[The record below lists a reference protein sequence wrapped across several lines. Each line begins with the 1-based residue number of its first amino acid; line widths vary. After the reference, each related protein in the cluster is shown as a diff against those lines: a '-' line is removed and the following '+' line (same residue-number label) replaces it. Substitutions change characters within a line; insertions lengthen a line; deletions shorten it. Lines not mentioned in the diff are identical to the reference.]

1 MLLDDDEHEK
11 EKKEQ
16 AAEEANVVEL
26 IGHFKNQ
33 VFQAVLSATTTSL
46 ARLADAAGCTGEVV
60 RAFTPSSNIE
70 TQSDCSSP
78 SPRAA
83 YGNFA
88 GGSLGN
94 SRVNSAQSAGGGRV
108 SQNSNRPDSTMT
120 NLSEMTWSPGEN
132 AVVSTL
138 LQFEVSVKFS
148 VPNIIVEPTLDVVQK
163 AITDM
168 SNAILEANNEISW
181 MSESGDE
188 SFYGMISSDG
198 NIQELISQLT
208 AVIDELGGLVNRHLF
223 HFSYYNFL
231 WRDDMYGNFNEFVM
245 ADPGVVAINRE
256 VERYLY
262 LEKKVLGIPARLPVG
277 PINLFSDPI
286 KDSLHGFSMAWK
298 TKFASVLHEE
308 AKKKL
313 DSVVTYRTNVQ
324 TRLEQHVQTLDQ
336 LNSALHLLEEL
347 RDMENKI
354 DGIYLPLE
362 TMYLK
367 LREFELRLP
376 RQEVEEVDSLREK
389 WAALMELAEQVREV
403 LLKERRGA
411 FEQELDK
418 QVKTF
423 VVEVIQFR
431 NAFDAQGPSVP
442 GIQPA
447 EAVSRLQDFQH
458 RYTIYDAKRKTLDSV
473 SKLFGIA
480 CKPFPELDKT
490 GEELDLLS
498 QLYGL
503 FQKFIRFDNKF
514 RDTLWAEVDLEGS
527 SAEVEG
533 YWDECL
539 ALPSKLKDWD
549 AYNDLKTKLQTY
561 LAYFPLLQK
570 LASKEIRN
578 RHWLQVMQVTHSSF
592 QLEGN
597 VFKLCHLL
605 DIGLISHKSEI
616 EEICKGASREL
627 ELEIKMRVTEEEWT
641 EQVLNF
647 EHYKKR
653 GPMFLDKAFTERLL
667 EQLEDAEALLAT
679 MLTSRYIGPLRDEAA
694 SWAEKLKEVAEVLEL
709 WLEVQDLWQY
719 LEAVFSNSL
728 AVRELPQEAKRY
740 SRIDKGWTKMMKRAF
755 DTRNVLQCCYGGEV
769 PKAVVLRHI
778 HEELEIC
785 FKSLIGY
792 LDSKR
797 RAFPRFYFLSDPIL
811 LALLS
816 RPNDLE
822 SVRPHLKSIFSAIAD
837 VQLEKAREPEHDDSD
852 HDSDHRGAPY
862 SRSGMRRTPGLATSP
877 HDRAQTG
884 SPLSA
889 LTRSTT
895 PPKIDKRLHQHYNI
909 NPSVLQHAPSM
920 LPSEGLV
927 DDVIV
932 MDATAVHSADGE
944 VLTLLDKVTLSE
956 GVETWLGKLRDSV
969 GETLRYLNQAVIDD
983 CNNGVGLEEWA
994 LKYPSQVCRMG
1005 MLYHWSAEC
1014 EAAIAEIKYDRKA
1027 LQGGLRKY
1035 NMASGKL
1042 ITVLLRGTWRSSDE
1056 HMLPMHK
1063 VRLEAMITQSTY
1075 LKDILENMCHRKL
1088 RETTDFEWRRSVR
1101 CYLQPEPS
1109 TVSQAPGSGLADRS
1123 SSASEDD
1130 DDDEKDEEPV
1140 DNKPIPRIW
1149 ILDSHYEYGKEFYG
1163 TDTGVSPTPITEK
1176 CFLTMSLALKQM
1188 MGSLLIGPPGV
1199 GKTETV
1205 KGMANILGNF
1215 LGLFQVSREHDPTSI
1230 GKIAQGMAMD
1240 GCWGCFDEAQSLN
1253 KQALSVLLD
1262 HVQSIFQAMRA
1273 RQSYMYLVDGTE
1285 IPLKRSVGLF
1295 MSMDMSTL
1303 PSSSLPSDI
1312 TESFRTMS
1320 LVKPDVGMILRA
1332 KCCSMG
1338 FRAPVV
1344 LANRLKLLAELCR
1357 DQLPQEIHHHF
1368 TTQALLGVLK
1378 RASQKRKRDRDDRMD
1393 RAAMKDEASRS
1404 ESQSSEAPTNRTMQP
1419 AAAANVITK
1428 PGQIGVVRKPGT
1440 PNPLTAQGKQE
1451 HAMICETI
1459 DEVISPRLTAENY
1472 NLFKAILKDCFANL
1486 PNPDAGGKSSAKGR
1500 GLPSAK
1506 MRGVPSAKP
1515 ARNIID
1521 IEPALEGKATEAG
1534 LVAHKPWIAKCQQL
1548 YTLSQIYNGVI
1559 VAGPPGS
1566 GKSTCIQ
1573 TMVEALSVQSRAV
1586 SRQSQHSGKT
1596 STAASTESQHK
1607 LLRINPMVVDDTAL
1621 MFGYLGNNNDWV
1633 DGILTHAIRKA
1644 NRNISTT
1651 WMCLDGNLNQTWADN
1666 FNSILSGDKV
1676 LHLKNGDKM
1685 FLQDNIMLLFET
1697 GDLTMASPC
1706 TVSSCGILY
1715 IDRDVVGWKPIVRA
1729 WLDTRSQLE
1738 VHVLQRA
1745 FQKTLDPIVNFVLT
1759 ETKPRLLLCE
1769 VGMLKT
1775 CLGLLAAMLDD
1786 NIEVSG
1792 ELHIERLYLFCLIWT
1807 FGGLLDANDRKAFS
1821 DLLTT
1826 LSTALPDDDRDI
1838 CVFDYYV
1845 DESGE
1850 WDPWH
1855 SRVPEAVYTDNQ
1867 DILGEVFVDTVD
1879 TIRIRILMEFSAASG
1894 RNVLLVGPHGSG
1906 KTAIINDFISGQ
1918 DPQVSVCKRLVF
1930 SGASTA
1936 LQLQQFV
1943 DSNIY
1948 HRQGFVYGA
1957 KDNKKLKVFIDDLNL
1972 PACDE
1977 NGIQRCNELLRQ
1989 LLDERQLCTIQKP
2002 FEWRTVEGMSVI
2014 SAMALSDYP
2023 GVVNKPLNERL
2034 LRHFA
2039 VFNMPAPQDDSLKNI
2054 VHGILEANM
2063 TSQDAPG
2070 LDLDLHNA
2078 LVSVSCDL
2086 LTSIQSVLR
2095 PTPMDGRHHYLFT
2108 LRDITKCFQCMRRLA
2123 DESKADEIMVI
2134 SLWRHEMN
2142 RIVRDRISRTS
2153 DLNWFDDKLDAVIE
2167 GVWKEL
2173 ESPLHE
2179 NFVTFP
2185 IDARIFQRPVTSTGA
2200 KHVKVNLQPVESMGD
2215 LHSCLNTHLTRYNEE
2230 FGNVRLNI
2238 MLSDFVIFHV
2248 VRMHRILSFYHGGN
2262 MLLVG
2267 AVGSHLSTLSRLAL
2281 HVADIPIHKVDT
2293 SKQSNFFDGLRSAIR
2308 LSGSEGKVI
2317 SLLFTARDL
2326 EDPSYLDALNS
2337 LLISGEYP
2345 HLFSNDEMEG
2355 LLQAIHPV
2363 IKRQYPNQA
2372 VDPMKF
2378 FVSRVQSN
2386 LHILVCLQPSHTL
2399 LSNAANNFPGLLIG
2413 AQMCWLCDWPQE
2425 ALLGEATYFITKYH
2439 LTEDFEDLNESITT
2453 SLANIHSFVLRDCK
2467 QMPWAGDVSTEIT
2480 MTTVKVHEKKKDQL
2494 KVQTVSVPNLPYSKV
2509 ILQERIKLNHTDQSI
2524 KAKNE
2529 VYVGPTTYRRFME
2542 CFRYLYFKKA
2552 DERTRSVEQLKKVLA
2567 TLDKTRVDAK
2577 IMKKGIKTI
2586 TGKYEDAQKK
2596 TAELLRKLTSRAT
2609 ALEKLK
2615 AKVGLSKSLDAYLHL
2630 NELEVEEEDDDELL
2644 KEVVEEELLCF
2655 QYHFLIDPTC
2665 STEDYDEYDAE
2676 FDRMRE
2682 ANLKTRQV
2690 QAKEELE
2697 LAQVKL
2703 DECRQ
2708 KLAYARDQVM
2718 FWRSKVDRSVIEH
2731 VRAFTNPPLLVGQ
2744 VIEMVMVLIGKRL
2757 PSQRIAEVRDGAGHG
2772 KEDLSSRLSSSSG
2785 SQKLAAKKAKAK
2797 DADKFDRAQWK
2808 SMQQT
2813 MTDSIKFVDMLH
2825 NVSWEDGLPS
2835 DVLAAVESYLACS
2848 KDGQLG
2854 VTGEGSL
2861 LENAQDKHFLAVKQ
2875 RSPSPGGRAG
2885 LTIAGAKY
2893 ASEASATLV
2902 HYTIAIVEYTRLCGP
2917 LRAALERLHELEREI
2932 EENERLQ
2939 KQQEEEARL
2948 RAEKPEKED
2957 AEEEEEEED
2966 LSEADLPRVQEQVNQ
2981 LQASFDQAVVEKHCL
2996 KMELKSM
3003 NERLKAAVE
3012 IVDSLKSQ
3020 EAAWRQDVK
3029 DNDSNELLL
3038 ANSITA
3044 AGTLTYCGAVNIDT
3058 RRRMGEFF
3066 MQVCEHHGLPL
3077 HKQQLFRNIELIDFL
3092 YTPLDMI
3099 RLQRLGLPTTRL
3111 MLENACFLMQEA
3123 SRTAWPLVCDPT
3135 SRVIEWLQQL
3145 YGGQDLVEV
3154 KYHEIRSQL
3163 ENCLSDGSPLLV
3175 TDCDL
3180 ETLMRDKRFTDTIQN
3195 CVNFI
3200 NGKSRFKVIVSD
3212 HEVECDPKF
3221 RLFLHCTSEPHHVPL
3236 QLAAYTSV
3244 TFYQQCR
3251 QCVEEEL
3258 LDTFMAQ
3265 EKSRLDNEQKALRQ
3279 EKQEN
3284 LTTLDRLEQQMKDNL
3299 SSDVR
3304 LMNDLQATKR
3314 LAELKKHYDETLE
3327 SQTRV
3332 QASEDSI
3339 LKAREGFRIIA
3350 QRAAVCFDTA
3360 QYMRDVHMLYQSS
3373 FKQFMDMFKAA
3384 VAHSERSSIKAV
3396 IDRLTYGA
3404 FSTTARGLL
3413 ERDRFIYALLLAMEV
3428 EDSHG
3433 HVGPGEREF
3442 VISPNFSSVV
3452 MSAISATTTPDP
3464 QVMQSKKPFDWMTDD
3479 QFHNLQVLASHFE
3492 WFHDMFDRMPRDG
3505 RETQWRNLCES
3516 EFPEN
3521 VPLPDKMDDSFKA
3534 MQRLCIVRAVRSDR
3548 LLHASSCFINNVL
3561 GKKYNSDVGLDLP
3574 SVLRSS
3580 TPCLPIM
3587 LLFRTESEHTMHLFQ
3602 DFANKKQTRQQTV
3615 LLTDNTASDEKA
3627 VKKQILKAM
3636 AEGTWILLH
3645 NSHNCPHLL
3654 NALEAI
3660 LAEGSQQCDSN
3671 FRLWVSYHIT
3681 ATSVPIRLVQNSL
3694 RVFVDSPKIMK
3705 DSLVRNMSWMEPD
3718 VLKQSNRPEWPA
3730 MLHNLCYLHAAVHL
3744 RARFNTGGWNCPYEF
3759 QSVGFRELQEA
3770 VSLIVGEFRDPMFVM
3785 AADGTMVPR
3794 TTSWTGVRYII
3805 SEIVYGTYITDPYD
3819 QQSLCAMVDY
3829 WCSPN
3834 AVKKDFE
3841 VARLKY
3847 RAPAAFF
3854 NPNVRLNTLIQALE
3868 GINQHFLEVPEGCHL
3883 HPNIET
3889 LLGDD
3894 QYIFTRLNK
3903 IFDSMP
3909 TTPTLSHKLF
3919 PRPPTPFIGPAL
3931 ASISSQS
3938 NNPLVVDQGVFSTA
3952 SYATYKMR
3960 KDMELWEICYTMLL
3974 KVPKAYNKDYIVE
3987 KVKKVGG
3994 FTAFNNF
4001 IMKELEIMYRLLN
4014 EIKTSLQAI
4023 KTASES
4029 NILGDQVSQHTL
4041 DVADDIYH
4049 LRIPE
4054 AWCRMSGN
4062 SAPPLTY
4069 GMGQWLIE
4077 LQSRCHHF
4085 ERILSLGREK
4095 MPAYWLGAFFNP
4107 RGLLALLKQDSIR
4120 NYAQDRSGNFEL
4132 FTFQTE
4138 VTSRDKDH
4146 LRDPPQEGM
4155 FVWGIYVWGCA
4166 WEKTTGE
4173 LQDVPPRT
4181 GCAALPVVHVTC
4193 WPIPEK
4199 PSAQDNTRASETYQ
4213 CPVYHSRLARQ
4224 EVVLEMDVR
4233 REGIAASRWAL
4244 RGLAAT
4250 IRPY

>member
-1 MLLDDDEHEK
+1 
-11 EKKEQ
+11 
-16 AAEEANVVEL
+16 
-26 IGHFKNQ
+26 
-33 VFQAVLSATTTSL
+33 
-46 ARLADAAGCTGEVV
+46 
-60 RAFTPSSNIE
+60 
-70 TQSDCSSP
+70 
-78 SPRAA
+78 
-83 YGNFA
+83 
-88 GGSLGN
+88 
-94 SRVNSAQSAGGGRV
+94 
-108 SQNSNRPDSTMT
+108 
-120 NLSEMTWSPGEN
+120 
-132 AVVSTL
+132 
-138 LQFEVSVKFS
+138 
-148 VPNIIVEPTLDVVQK
+148 
-163 AITDM
+163 
-168 SNAILEANNEISW
+168 
-181 MSESGDE
+181 
-188 SFYGMISSDG
+188 
-198 NIQELISQLT
+198 
-208 AVIDELGGLVNRHLF
+208 
-223 HFSYYNFL
+223 
-231 WRDDMYGNFNEFVM
+231 MY
-245 ADPGVVAINRE
+245 
-256 VERYLY
+256 
-262 LEKKVLGIPARLPVG
+262 
-277 PINLFSDPI
+277 S
-286 KDSLHGFSMAWK
+286 
-298 TKFASVLHEE
+298 
-308 AKKKL
+308 
-313 DSVVTYRTNVQ
+313 
-324 TRLEQHVQTLDQ
+324 
-336 LNSALHLLEEL
+336 
-347 RDMENKI
+347 
-354 DGIYLPLE
+354 
-362 TMYLK
+362 K

-376 RQEVEEVDSLREK
+376 RKEVEEVDSLREK
-389 WAALMELAEQVREV
+389 WTELLELAEQVRDV

-431 NAFDAQGPSVP
+431 NAFDAQGPAVP

-447 EAVSRLQDFQH
+447 EAVSRLHDFQH

-561 LAYFPLLQK
+561 LEVFPLLQK
-570 LASKEIRN
+570 LASKGSNRFNINEIRN

-605 DIGLISHKSEI
+605 DIGLIKHKTEI

-647 EHYKKR
+647 DHYKKR

-728 AVRELPQEAKRY
+728 AVRELPQEAKRFA
-740 SRIDKGWTKMMKRAF
+740 RIDKGWTKMMKRAF

-785 FKSLIGY
+785 FKSLVGY
-792 LDSKR
+792 LDNKR
-797 RAFPRFYFLSDPIL
+797 RAFPRFYFVSDPIL

-837 VQLEKAREPEHDDSD
+837 VKLEKANEPEVDYEEHESD
-852 HDSDHRGAPY
+852 LRGVPY
-862 SRSGMRRTPGLATSP
+862 SRGLTRTPGLGSSP
-877 HDRAQTG
+877 HDRART
-884 SPLSA
+884 SSALSA

-909 NPSVLQHAPSM
+909 NPSVMQHGPTM

-944 VLTLLDKVTLSE
+944 VLSLIDKVTLSD
-956 GVETWLGKLRDSV
+956 GVEVWLGKLRDSV
-969 GETLRYLNQAVIDD
+969 GDTLHQLNQAIISD

-994 LKYPSQVCRMG
+994 LKYPSQVCRLG
-1005 MLYHWSAEC
+1005 LLYHWSAEC

-1027 LQGGLRKY
+1027 LHGAVRKY
-1035 NMASGKL
+1035 SMATGKL
-1042 ITVLLRGTWRSSDE
+1042 VTVLLRGMWRSSDE
-1056 HMLPMHK
+1056 PMLPMHR
-1063 VRLEAMITQSTY
+1063 VRIEAMITQSTY
-1075 LKDILENMCHRKL
+1075 LKDIMENMCQRKL

-1101 CYLQPEPS
+1101 CYLQPDPAS
-1109 TVSQAPGSGLADRS
+1109 VQQIPGSAGGERS
-1123 SSASEDD
+1123 QTASTDDEDEDD
-1130 DDDEKDEEPV
+1130 EAVEEKPL
-1140 DNKPIPRIW
+1140 PRLW

-1163 TDTGVSPTPITEK
+1163 TDTGVCPTPTTEK
-1176 CFLTMSLALKQM
+1176 CFVTMSLALKQM
-1188 MGSLLIGPPGV
+1188 MGSALMGPPGV
-1199 GKTETV
+1199 GKTETI
-1205 KGMANILGNF
+1205 KGLANILGNF
-1215 LGLFQVSREHDPTSI
+1215 LGMFQVSSEHDPTSI

-1240 GCWGCFDEAQSLN
+1240 GCWGCCDEAQSLS
-1253 KQALSVLLD
+1253 KHALSVLLD
-1262 HVQSIFQAMRA
+1262 HVQSIFLALRA

-1285 IPLKRSVGLF
+1285 IPLRRSVGLF
-1295 MSMDMSTL
+1295 MSMDTSNYPKSKM
-1303 PSSSLPSDI
+1303 PSDI
-1312 TESFRTMS
+1312 LESFRTISM
-1320 LVKPDVGMILRA
+1320 VKPDIGMILKA
-1332 KCCSMG
+1332 KCSSMG
-1338 FRAPVV
+1338 FRAPIV
-1344 LANRLKLLAELCR
+1344 LANRLKLLSELVK
-1357 DQLPQEIHHHF
+1357 DQLPQQIHHHF
-1368 TTQALLGVLK
+1368 TTQALIGVLK
-1378 RASQKRKRDRDDRMD
+1378 RASQKRRRDRDDRMVQRD
-1393 RAAMKDEASRS
+1393 LKDEASRS
-1404 ESQSSEAPTNRTMQP
+1404 ESQSSEAPTNRTAQAP
-1419 AAAANVITK
+1419 VNVLANK
-1428 PGQIGVVRKPGT
+1428 PGQIGVIRKPGT
-1440 PNPLTAQGKQE
+1440 PNPLTTQGKQE
-1451 HAMICETI
+1451 HSMVCETI
-1459 DEVISPRLTAENY
+1459 DEIISPRLTAENHT
-1472 NLFKAILKDCFANL
+1472 LFKNILKDCFSNL
-1486 PNPDAGGKSSAKGR
+1486 PNPDGTGGKLSAKGR
-1500 GLPSAK
+1500 GANSAK
-1506 MRGVPSAKP
+1506 ARPLVSARVP
-1515 ARNIID
+1515 RNTVD
-1521 IEPALEGKATEAG
+1521 IEPALESKAVEAG
-1534 LVAHKPWIAKCQQL
+1534 LVAHKPWITKCNQL
-1548 YTLSQIYNGVI
+1548 YTLSQVYNGVI

-1566 GKSTCIQ
+1566 GKSACIQ
-1573 TMVEALSVQSRAV
+1573 TMVDALCVQTRAI
-1586 SRQSQHSGKT
+1586 SRQSHSSKA
-1596 STAASTESQHK
+1596 SASTESQHK

-1621 MFGYLGNNNDWV
+1621 MFGSLGHNNDWV
-1633 DGILTHAIRKA
+1633 DGIFTHAVRKA

-1651 WMCLDGNLNQTWADN
+1651 WMCLDGVLSQSWADN
-1666 FNSILSGDKV
+1666 FNSILGGDKV
-1676 LHLKNGDKM
+1676 LHLKNGDKL
-1685 FLQDNIMLLFET
+1685 FLNDNIMLLFET
-1697 GDLTMASPC
+1697 DDLTNASPC
-1706 TVSSCGILY
+1706 TVSSCGILF
-1715 IDRDVVGWKPIVRA
+1715 IDRDVVGWKPIARA

-1745 FQKTLDPIVNFVLT
+1745 FQKTLDPIVNFVLN
-1759 ETKPRLLLCE
+1759 EAKPRLQLCE

-1775 CLGLLAAMLDD
+1775 CLGLLAAMLAD

-1792 ELHIERLYLFCLIWT
+1792 ELHIERLFLFCLIWT
-1807 FGGLLDANDRKAFS
+1807 FGGLLDANDGKAFS
-1821 DLLTT
+1821 DLLKT

-1867 DILGEVFVDTVD
+1867 DMLGEVFVDTVD
-1879 TIRIRILMEFSAASG
+1879 TIRTRILMEFSAASG

-1906 KTAIINDFISGQ
+1906 KTAIINDFIDSQ
-1918 DPQVSVCKRLVF
+1918 DPQLSVCKRLVF

-1936 LQLQQFV
+1936 LQLQQFI
-1943 DSNIY
+1943 DSNIH

-1972 PACDE
+1972 PLPDE
-1977 NGIQRCNELLRQ
+1977 NGTQRCNELLRQ
-1989 LLDERQLCTIQKP
+1989 LLDERQLCTLSKP
-2002 FEWRTVEGMSVI
+2002 FEWRTVEGLSII
-2014 SAMALSDYP
+2014 SALALSDYP
-2023 GVVNKPLNERL
+2023 AAFSRPLSERL

-2039 VFNMPAPQDDSLKNI
+2039 VFSMPAPQDDSLKNI

-2063 TSQDAPG
+2063 TAGDAPG

-2078 LVSVSCDL
+2078 LVSVSCDML
-2086 LTSIQSVLR
+2086 VSIQSVLR

-2108 LRDITKCFQCMRRLA
+2108 LKDITKCFQCMRRLA

-2134 SLWRHEMN
+2134 SLWRHELI
-2142 RIVRDRISRTS
+2142 RVVRDRISRTS
-2153 DLNWFDDKLDAVIE
+2153 DLNWFDDKLDTVINTM
-2167 GVWKEL
+2167 WKEM
-2173 ESPLHE
+2173 ESDVQEH
-2179 NFVTFP
+2179 FVTFP
-2185 IDARIFQRPVTSTGA
+2185 IDTRVFQRPVTNMGTKQVRVS
-2200 KHVKVNLQPVESMGD
+2200 LQPVENMGD

-2230 FGNVRLNI
+2230 FGNIRLNI
-2238 MLSDFVIFHV
+2238 MLSDYIISNV
-2248 VRMHRILSFYHGGN
+2248 VRMHRILSFHHGGN
-2262 MLLVG
+2262 LLLVG
-2267 AVGSHLSTLSRLAL
+2267 AVGSHLSTLCRLAL
-2281 HVADIPIHKVDT
+2281 HVADVPIHKIDT

-2317 SLLFTARDL
+2317 SLMFTARDL
-2326 EDPSYLDALNS
+2326 EDPTYLDALNS

-2345 HLFSNDEMEG
+2345 HLFSNDEMDG
-2355 LLQAIHPV
+2355 LLQAIHPAM
-2363 IKRQYPNQA
+2363 KREFPSSS

-2378 FVSRVQSN
+2378 FVSRVKSN
-2386 LHILVCLQPSHTL
+2386 LHLLICLPPGHEL
-2399 LSNAANNFPGLLIG
+2399 LTNAANNFPGLLIG
-2413 AQMCWLCDWPQE
+2413 CQMSWMCDWPQE
-2425 ALLGEATYFITKYH
+2425 SLLGEALYFITKH
-2439 LTEDFEDLNESITT
+2439 QLAEEFEDLRESITT

-2467 QMPWAGDVSTEIT
+2467 QMPWAGDLSAEISL
-2480 MTTVKVHEKKKDQL
+2480 TTIKVHEKKKDQL
-2494 KVQTVSVPNLPYSKV
+2494 KIQTVSVPNLPYSKV
-2509 ILQERIKLNHTDQSI
+2509 ILQERIRLNHKDSEA

-2542 CFRYLYFKKA
+2542 SFRYLYQWKSE
-2552 DERTRSVEQLKKVLA
+2552 ERTKTVEQLKKVIT
-2567 TLDKTRVDAK
+2567 TLDKTRADAK
-2577 IMKKGIKTI
+2577 VMKKGIKTI
-2586 TGKYEDAQKK
+2586 TGKFEDAKK
-2596 TAELLRKLTSRAT
+2596 NTAELLHKLTARAT
-2609 ALEKLK
+2609 MLEKLK
-2615 AKVGLSKSLDAYLHL
+2615 AKVGLSKSLDAYLQL
-2630 NELEVEEEDDDELL
+2630 NELDVEEEEEDELL
-2644 KEVVEEELLCF
+2644 KEEE
-2655 QYHFLIDPTC
+2655 
-2665 STEDYDEYDAE
+2665 YDDYDAE

-2682 ANLKTRQV
+2682 ATLKTRQV
-2690 QAKEELE
+2690 QAKEELSE
-2697 LAQVKL
+2697 AQKNL
-2703 DECRQ
+2703 EECRSN
-2708 KLAYARDQVM
+2708 LAYAREQVT
-2718 FWRSKVDRSVIEH
+2718 FWKNKVDRSVIEH
-2731 VRAFTNPPLLVGQ
+2731 VRAFANPPLLVGQ

-2757 PSQRIAEVRDGAGHG
+2757 PSQRIAEVKESYPG
-2772 KEDLSSRLSSSSG
+2772 KEDLSSRMSSSS
-2785 SQKLAAKKAKAK
+2785 SSTKLIVKKSKAKEGS
-2797 DADKFDRAQWK
+2797 DRFDKTQWK

-2825 NVSWEDGLPS
+2825 NVPWEDGLPG

-2848 KDGQLG
+2848 RDGQLG

-2875 RSPSPGGRAG
+2875 RSPSPGARGG

-2893 ASEASATLV
+2893 ASEDCATLV

-2917 LRAALERLHELEREI
+2917 LKSALERLHELEREI

-2939 KQQEEEARL
+2939 KQQEEE
-2948 RAEKPEKED
+2948 PQ
-2957 AEEEEEEED
+2957 EEEEAPMEEEEED
-2966 LSEADLPRVQEQVNQ
+2966 LSEADLPRVQQEVNA
-2981 LQASFDQAVVEKHCL
+2981 LQAQFDQAVVEKHSL
-2996 KMELKSM
+2996 QMELKSM

-3012 IVDSLKSQ
+3012 MVDSLKSQ
-3020 EAAWRQDVK
+3020 EQKWRQDVK
-3029 DNDSNELLL
+3029 DNDCNELLL
-3038 ANSITA
+3038 ANCITA

-3077 HKQQLFRNIELIDFL
+3077 HKNMLFRNCELIDFL
-3092 YTPLDMI
+3092 YTPLDVI
-3099 RLQRLGLPTTRL
+3099 HLQRKQLPTTRL

-3123 SRTAWPLVCDPT
+3123 STTAWPLICDPT
-3135 SRVIEWLQQL
+3135 SRVIDWLKFF
-3145 YGGQDLVEV
+3145 YTGRDLVEV

-3163 ENCLSDGSPLLV
+3163 ENCLSDGTPLLV

-3180 ETLMRDKRFTDTIQN
+3180 ETLMKDRRFTDTIAN

-3200 NGKSRFKVIVSD
+3200 NGKTRFKVIVTD

-3221 RLFLHCTSEPHHVPL
+3221 RMFLHTTSEPHCVPT
-3236 QLAAYTSV
+3236 QLAAYTAV

-3251 QCVEEEL
+3251 ACIEEEL
-3258 LDTFMAQ
+3258 LDVFMAQ
-3265 EKSRLDNEQKALRQ
+3265 EKSRLDNEQTTLRQ

-3284 LTTLDRLEQQMKDNL
+3284 LETLERLEQQMRDQL

-3327 SQTRV
+3327 SQCRV
-3332 QASEDSI
+3332 QTGEDSI
-3339 LKAREGFRIIA
+3339 MKAREGFRIIA
-3350 QRAAVCFDTA
+3350 QRAAVCFDTS
-3360 QYMRDVHMLYQSS
+3360 QYMREIHPLYQSS
-3373 FKQFMDMFKAA
+3373 FKQFMSLYQAA
-3384 VAHSERSSIKAV
+3384 IAHSERSAVKAV
-3396 IDRLTYGA
+3396 IDRLTYSA
-3404 FSTTARGLL
+3404 FTTMARGLL
-3413 ERDRFIYALLLAMEV
+3413 ERDRFIFALLLAIEV
-3428 EDSHG
+3428 EDSQG
-3433 HVGPGEREF
+3433 NVGPGEREF
-3442 VISPNFSSVV
+3442 VISPNYSSVV
-3452 MSAISATTTPDP
+3452 MSALLPSATPDP
-3464 QVMQSKKPFDWMTDD
+3464 HIMQSKKPFDWMTDD

-3492 WFHDMFDRMPRDG
+3492 WFKDMFDRMPKDG

-3516 EFPEN
+3516 ELPES
-3521 VPLPDKMDDSFKA
+3521 VPLPDKMDDVYKG

-3548 LLHASSCFINNVL
+3548 LLHSSSNFISNIL
-3561 GKKYNSDVGLDLP
+3561 GKKYNSDISLDLP
-3574 SVLRSS
+3574 TVLRQS
-3580 TPCLPIM
+3580 TPTLPIM
-3587 LLFRTESEHTMHLFQ
+3587 LLFRNESEQTFKMFQ
-3602 DFANKKQTRQQTV
+3602 DFANKKQTRVITV
-3615 LLTDNTASDEKA
+3615 LLTDNNMGDERA
-3627 VKKQILKAM
+3627 VKKQILKGM
-3636 AEGTWILLH
+3636 AEGMWVLLH
-3645 NSHNCPHLL
+3645 NAHNSHHLL
-3654 NALEAI
+3654 NATEAI
-3660 LAEGSQQCDSN
+3660 LNEGLAQSDSN
-3671 FRLWVSYHIT
+3671 FRLWISSHVD
-3681 ATSVPIRLVQNSL
+3681 ATSIPVRLLQNSL
-3694 RVFVDSPKIMK
+3694 RVYVDSPKTMK
-3705 DSLVRNMSWMEPD
+3705 DSLIRTLSWMEPD
-3718 VLKQSNRPEWPA
+3718 ILKQSNRPEWPA
-3730 MLHNLCYLHAAVHL
+3730 MLHNLCYCHAAIQL
-3744 RARFNTGGWNCPYEF
+3744 RTRFSSGGWNLPQEF
-3759 QSVGFRELQEA
+3759 LTIGFRELQECVA
-3770 VSLIVGEFRDPMFVM
+3770 FSVGEFRDPMFVM
-3785 AADGTMVPR
+3785 AADGSMAPR
-3794 TTSWTGVRYII
+3794 TTSWTGVRFML
-3805 SEIVYGTYITDPYD
+3805 SEVMYGTHITDPYD
-3819 QQSLCAMVDY
+3819 QQSLSAIVDY

-3854 NPNVRLNTLIQALE
+3854 NPNVRLNTLIQSLD
-3868 GINQHFLEVPEGCHL
+3868 GIANHYLEVPEACHL

-3903 IFDSMP
+3903 VFDSMP
-3909 TTPTLSHKLF
+3909 ASPTLSHKLF
-3919 PRPPTPFIGPAL
+3919 PRPPTPFSARVTKDKVKEVEGEEEKAVPKTGPPL
-3931 ASISSQS
+3931 ASVSSQS
-3938 NNPLVVDQGVFSTA
+3938 NNPLVVEQGVFSTA

-3960 KDMELWEICYTMLL
+3960 KDMELWEICYTMLQ

-3994 FTAFNNF
+3994 FTSFNNF
-4001 IMKELEIMYRLLN
+4001 IMKELEIMYKLLN
-4014 EIKTSLQAI
+4014 EIRTSLQAI
-4023 KTASES
+4023 KTATES
-4029 NILGDQVSQHTL
+4029 NVLGDQVSQHTL
-4041 DVADDIYH
+4041 EVADDIFH

-4069 GMGQWLIE
+4069 GMGQWLVE

-4107 RGLLALLKQDSIR
+4107 RGLLALLKQDSIKS
-4120 NYAQDRSGNFEL
+4120 YAVERSGNFEL

-4173 LQDVPPRT
+4173 LQDLPPRT

-4193 WPIPEK
+4193 WPVAEK
-4199 PSAQDNTRASETYQ
+4199 PSTQDSTRASETYA

-4233 REGIAASRWAL
+4233 REGIAGSRWAL
-4244 RGLAAT
+4244 RGLAGT